1 MLRALPMT
9 VRVTFC
15 LEFFVK
21 YMLHKT
27 KWHIFSN
34 LLIRITF
41 FDDFHE
47 NRLHVTFLSTIISI
61 VHLVIQKRSPAAPS
75 PPHSP
80 PHKASG
86 TCIFEHCRPLALFG
100 GEWGGRRSRMKSMKI
115 IKTICVLGCEIMF
128 VTLHFVDLFDFF
140 EFLKD
145 MKIKRNVCHFV
156 LGSMFEFSWQ

>member
-1 MLRALPMT
+1 
-9 VRVTFC
+9 
-15 LEFFVK
+15 
-21 YMLHKT
+21 
-27 KWHIFSN
+27 
-34 LLIRITF
+34 
-41 FDDFHE
+41 
-47 NRLHVTFLSTIISI
+47 LSTIISI

-80 PHKASG
+80 PNKASG

-156 LGSMFEFSWQ
+156 LGSM